1 MIGCVDDIL
10 RDLQSAITVRRL
22 YPSGHPRL
30 HVLLDDLERGA
41 RAITTN
47 RAEFSVFA
55 MDGRVASEL
64 AILGGGESLARGL
77 FRSLWRSRPRSAARG
92 ANWLGSSR
100 SGSSQVGSSPAPTWR
115 TQRR

>member
-1 MIGCVDDIL
+1 VIGGVDDIL

-47 RAEFSVFA
+47 RAEFSVLPW
-55 MDGRVASEL
+55 MDGSRPNWPSSAVASRWR
-64 AILGGGESLARGL
+64 GGSSG
-77 FRSLWRSRPRSAARG
+77 RSA
-92 ANWLGSSR
+92 
-100 SGSSQVGSSPAPTWR
+100 R
-115 TQRR
+115 TAITG